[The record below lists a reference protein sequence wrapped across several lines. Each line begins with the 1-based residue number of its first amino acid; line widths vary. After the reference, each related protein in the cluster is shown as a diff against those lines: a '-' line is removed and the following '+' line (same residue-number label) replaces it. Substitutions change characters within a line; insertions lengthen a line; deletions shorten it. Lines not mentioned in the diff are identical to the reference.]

1 MKAYRGLFLALF
13 FVTFFILPQGSE
25 AASLYIDPARS
36 EIYRGDAIELS
47 IRLDTDEEAGECINA
62 VDAVIT
68 YTSNIAPVDISLGNS
83 IFSMWVQEPTINQEE
98 KTISFAGG
106 IPNGYCG
113 RVQGDPRLTNN
124 VATLIFRSPGF
135 SIGGGGVDEANAKV
149 SFTDF
154 TTAYLNDGLG
164 TKANLTTY
172 GAQIT
177 LNKKAGSG
185 IVDPWRE
192 AVGLDTQPPEKF
204 SIFLEQEELAFSG
217 KYYISFNTTDKQ
229 TGIDQYQVMEQPL
242 SEFGSFSW
250 GRADAPWIVT
260 RSPYILKD
268 QSLNS
273 IIRVRAID
281 KAGNEYIATLLPEE
295 SMRTLSR
302 EEFKTAA
309 VLGVIAIIVLFCFAI
324 IISVVRRQLKKR
336 IQTKKRKEN
345 ELNNEID
352 STYDETE

>member
-1 MKAYRGLFLALF
+1 MKVYRGLFLALF
-13 FVTFFILPQGSE
+13 FATFLFIPQSSE
-25 AASLYIDPARS
+25 AASLYIDPAMS

-62 VDAVIT
+62 VDAVIS
-68 YTSNIAPVDISLGNS
+68 YTSNITPVDISLGNS

-135 SIGGGGVDEANAKV
+135 SIGGGNADETNAKV

-164 TKANLTTY
+164 TKADLTTY

-204 SIFLEQEELAFSG
+204 SIFLEQEDLAFSG

-242 SEFGSFSW
+242 SEFGTFSW

-260 RSPYILKD
+260 RSPYVLKD

-273 IIRVRAID
+273 VIRVRAID

-302 EEFKTAA
+302 EQLATFATF
-309 VLGVIAIIVLFCFAI
+309 GVIGLIILFCFGI
-324 IISVVRRQLKKR
+324 IFSVARKQLKKR
-336 IQTKKRKEN
+336 KKLKAEETN
-345 ELNNEID
+345 EENNEIE
-352 STYDETE
+352 SSYDENQ